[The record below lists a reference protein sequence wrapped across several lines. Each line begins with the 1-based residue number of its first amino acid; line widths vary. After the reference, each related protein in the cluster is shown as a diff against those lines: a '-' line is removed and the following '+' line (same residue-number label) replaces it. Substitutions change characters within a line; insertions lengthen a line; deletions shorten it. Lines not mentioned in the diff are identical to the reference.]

1 MENKT
6 KLPVG
11 YWIKQADRLLTGKID
26 EIQSAFGLT
35 RTGWQLLNS
44 INENSPAK
52 RNALINL
59 MLPFSDKDNTI
70 QVLAEFNRNQIT
82 AISNREEI
90 TLTEKGKQL
99 FTACFE
105 KQKQFRQKAMQNISE
120 QEYQTTLAT
129 LQKIITNI
137 EE

>member
-1 MENKT
+1 MDNNT

-11 YWIKQADRLLTGKID
+11 YWIKQADRLLTEKID

-52 RNALINL
+52 RDMLIQL
-59 MLPFSDKDNTI
+59 LLPFSDKNNTI
-70 QVLAEFNRNQIT
+70 QVLAEFNQMQIT
-82 AISNREEI
+82 TVSDQNEI

-99 FTACFE
+99 FIACFE
-105 KQKQFRQKAMQNISE
+105 KQKHFRQKAMQNISE

>member
-1 MENKT
+1 MANKT
-6 KLPVG
+6 NLPVG

-26 EIQSAFGLT
+26 EIQSEFGLT

-52 RNALINL
+52 RDMLIQL
-59 MLPFSDKDNTI
+59 LLPFSDKNNTT

-82 AISNREEI
+82 TVSAQNEI

-99 FTACFE
+99 FTACSE
-105 KQKQFRQKAMQNISE
+105 KQQQFRQKAMQNISE
-120 QEYQTTLAT
+120 QEYQTTVAT
-129 LQKIITNI
+129 LQKIVTNI